1 MKRSGTLKSSD
12 LIQIFL
18 PFSVCLIMFGI
29 GLSLDFSN
37 FKKVFERPKAFLIG
51 LILQNLFLP
60 ILATLIAL
68 SGLPDSNTLALGLL
82 VLGLCP
88 GGSTSNIFTYVFK
101 GDVALSISL
110 TCVSSI
116 LSPIT
121 IPFFFNFLSKNL
133 FSSGQDYALDITRT
147 SLILIGFT
155 IIPVILGIFVKK
167 GFRDFSER
175 LEKVMSKISIIF
187 LSIIILGIFKQN
199 SDNILGFIK
208 ASGPSILALN
218 FSAIFISYL
227 ISKSMK
233 MENDKILTI
242 GLEVGIQN
250 GALALFITNSLLQS
264 WEMSIVPG
272 SYGILMYLS
281 GTVYGLFIRRREK

>member
-1 MKRSGTLKSSD
+1 MKSSE
-12 LIQIFL
+12 LIQVFL
-18 PFSVCLIMFGI
+18 PLSVCLIMLGI

-37 FKKVFERPKAFLIG
+37 FKKVFERPKAFIIG
-51 LILQNLFLP
+51 LILQNLLLP

-68 SGLPDSNTLALGLL
+68 SGLPDSNTLALGLI

-101 GDVALSISL
+101 GDVALSICL
-110 TCVSSI
+110 TCVSSL

-121 IPFFFNFLSKNL
+121 IPFLFNLLSKNL
-133 FSSGQDYALDITRT
+133 FNSGQNYALDITKT
-147 SLILIGFT
+147 ALILVGFT
-155 IIPVILGIFVKK
+155 IIPVIIGIFLNKGAPNFSKK
-167 GFRDFSER
+167 
-175 LEKVMSKISIIF
+175 LEKIMSKISIIF
-187 LSIIILGIFKQN
+187 LLIIILGIFKQN
-199 SDNILGFIK
+199 SDNILSFIK
-208 ASGPSILALN
+208 ASGPSILVLN

-227 ISKSMK
+227 ISKFMK
-233 MENDKILTI
+233 MENNQTLTI

-250 GALALFITNSLLQS
+250 GALALFITNSILQS

-281 GTVYGLFIRRREK
+281 GTAYGLFIRRGEK

>member
-1 MKRSGTLKSSD
+1 MKSSE
-12 LIQIFL
+12 LIQVFL
-18 PFSVCLIMFGI
+18 PLSVCLIMLGI

-37 FKKVFERPKAFLIG
+37 FKKVFERPKAFIIG
-51 LILQNLFLP
+51 LILQNLLLP

-68 SGLPDSNTLALGLL
+68 SGLPDSNTLALGLI

-101 GDVALSISL
+101 GDVALSICL
-110 TCVSSI
+110 TCVSSL

-121 IPFFFNFLSKNL
+121 IPFLFNLLSKNL
-133 FSSGQDYALDITRT
+133 FNSGQNYALDITKT
-147 SLILIGFT
+147 ALILVGFT
-155 IIPVILGIFVKK
+155 IIPVIIGIFLKK
-167 GFRDFSER
+167 GAPNFSKK

-187 LSIIILGIFKQN
+187 LLIIILGIFKQN
-199 SDNILGFIK
+199 SDNILSFIK
-208 ASGPSILALN
+208 ASGPSILVLN

-227 ISKSMK
+227 ISKFMK
-233 MENDKILTI
+233 MENNQTLTI

-250 GALALFITNSLLQS
+250 GALALFITNSILQS

-281 GTVYGLFIRRREK
+281 GTAYGLFIRRGEK

>member
-1 MKRSGTLKSSD
+1 MKRSRTLKSSE

-37 FKKVFERPKAFLIG
+37 FKKVFEKPKAFIMG
-51 LILQNLFLP
+51 LILQNIMLP

-68 SGLPDSNTLALGLL
+68 SGLPDSNTLALGLV

-88 GGSTSNIFTYVFK
+88 GGSTSNIFTYIFK
-101 GDVALSISL
+101 GDVALSICL
-110 TCVSSI
+110 TCISSL

-121 IPFFFNFLSKNL
+121 IPFLFNFFSKHIFN
-133 FSSGQDYALDITRT
+133 SGQSYVLDITKT
-147 SLILIGFT
+147 SLILVGFT
-155 IIPVILGIFVKK
+155 IVPVIIGILVKK
-167 GFRDFSER
+167 AAPIFSKK

-199 SDNILGFIK
+199 SENILSFIK
-208 ASGPSILALN
+208 ASGPSIIALN
-218 FSAIFISYL
+218 FAAIFISYM
-227 ISKSMK
+227 IAKAMK
-233 MENDKILTI
+233 MRSDQTLTI

-250 GALALFITNSLLQS
+250 GALALFITNGILQS

-272 SYGILMYLS
+272 SYGILMYIS
-281 GTVYGLFIRRREK
+281 GTAYGLFIRKGEK

>member
-1 MKRSGTLKSSD
+1 MKSSE
-12 LIQIFL
+12 LIQVFL
-18 PFSVCLIMFGI
+18 PLSVCLIMLGI

-37 FKKVFERPKAFLIG
+37 FKKVFERPKAFIIG

-68 SGLPDSNTLALGLL
+68 SGLPDSNTLALGLI

-101 GDVALSISL
+101 GDVALSICL
-110 TCVSSI
+110 TCVSSL

-121 IPFFFNFLSKNL
+121 IPFLFNLLSKNL
-133 FSSGQDYALDITRT
+133 FNSGQNYILDITKT
-147 SLILIGFT
+147 SLILVGFT
-155 IIPVILGIFVKK
+155 IIPVIIGIFFKK
-167 GFRDFSER
+167 GAPNFSKK
-175 LEKVMSKISIIF
+175 LEKIMSKISIIF

-199 SDNILGFIK
+199 SDNILNFIK
-208 ASGPSILALN
+208 ASGPSILVLN

-227 ISKSMK
+227 ISKFMK
-233 MENDKILTI
+233 MESNQTLTI

-250 GALALFITNSLLQS
+250 GALALFITNSILQS

-281 GTVYGLFIRRREK
+281 GTAYGLFIRRGEK

>member
-1 MKRSGTLKSSD
+1 MKSSE
-12 LIQIFL
+12 LIQVFL
-18 PFSVCLIMFGI
+18 PLSVCLIMLGI

-37 FKKVFERPKAFLIG
+37 FKKVFERPKAFIIG

-68 SGLPDSNTLALGLL
+68 SGLPDSNTLALGLI

-101 GDVALSISL
+101 GDVALSICL
-110 TCVSSI
+110 TCVSSL

-121 IPFFFNFLSKNL
+121 IPFLFNLLSKNL
-133 FSSGQDYALDITRT
+133 FNSGQNYILDITKT
-147 SLILIGFT
+147 SLILVGFT
-155 IIPVILGIFVKK
+155 IIPVIIGIFLKK
-167 GFRDFSER
+167 GAPNFSKK
-175 LEKVMSKISIIF
+175 LEKIMSKISIIF

-199 SDNILGFIK
+199 SDNILNFIK
-208 ASGPSILALN
+208 ASGPSILVLN

-227 ISKSMK
+227 ISKFMK
-233 MENDKILTI
+233 MESNQTLTI

-250 GALALFITNSLLQS
+250 GALALFITNSILQS

-281 GTVYGLFIRRREK
+281 GTAYGLFIRRGEK

>member
-1 MKRSGTLKSSD
+1 MKSSE
-12 LIQIFL
+12 LIQVFL
-18 PFSVCLIMFGI
+18 PLSVCLIMLGI

-37 FKKVFERPKAFLIG
+37 FKKVFERPKAFIIG

-68 SGLPDSNTLALGLL
+68 SGLPDSNTLALGLI

-101 GDVALSISL
+101 GDVALSICL
-110 TCVSSI
+110 TCVSSL

-121 IPFFFNFLSKNL
+121 IPFLFNLLSKNL
-133 FSSGQDYALDITRT
+133 FNSGQNYTLDITKT
-147 SLILIGFT
+147 SLILVGFT
-155 IIPVILGIFVKK
+155 IIPVIIGIFLKK
-167 GFRDFSER
+167 GAPNFSKK
-175 LEKVMSKISIIF
+175 LEKIMSKISIIF

-199 SDNILGFIK
+199 SDNILNFIK
-208 ASGPSILALN
+208 ASGPSILVLN

-227 ISKSMK
+227 ISKFMK
-233 MENDKILTI
+233 MESNQTLTI

-250 GALALFITNSLLQS
+250 GALALFITNSILQS

-281 GTVYGLFIRRREK
+281 GTAYGLFIRRGEK

>member
-1 MKRSGTLKSSD
+1 
-12 LIQIFL
+12 
-18 PFSVCLIMFGI
+18 MFGI

-37 FKKVFERPKAFLIG
+37 FKKVFQKPKVFIIG
-51 LILQNLFLP
+51 LILQNVLLP

-88 GGSTSNIFTYVFK
+88 GGSTSNIFTYIFK

-110 TCVSSI
+110 TCVSSL

-121 IPFFFNFLSKNL
+121 IPFFFNLFSKNF
-133 FSSGQDYALDITRT
+133 FSSEQNYVLDITKT
-147 SLILIGFT
+147 SIILVGFT
-155 IIPVILGIFVKK
+155 IIPVIIGIFVKK
-167 GFRDFSER
+167 RLPDFSKK
-175 LEKVMSKISIIF
+175 LEKLMSNISIIF

-199 SDNILGFIK
+199 SDNIVGFIK

-218 FSAIFISYL
+218 FSAILISYL
-227 ISKSMK
+227 ISKLIK
-233 MENDKILTI
+233 MGNDQTLTI

-281 GTVYGLFIRRREK
+281 GTAYGLFVRRVEN